1 MGGLAQPTAIMEQ
14 VDVLLC
20 LGVIEVSHAAA
31 LSQVHLVPKPDGK
44 WSFTLDF
51 VQLNACT
58 GALEA

>member
-1 MGGLAQPTAIMEQ
+1 MEQ